1 MHLAPAW
8 RLSSRRR
15 QHVFVVLTQGPAG
28 RARLGGVDLVRDRH
42 LVGRLTSM
50 LAIARSSS
58 PLDANPRSSRVVAL
72 SFPVGPTPAAMLR
85 PPCINRSATRL
96 VRRVPPLVSLKHGV
110 VSQTMLHTAAG
121 RTHKSDMNRS
131 SSKHTAWYAS
141 RSKAKVGF
149 RRALSQRPPQ

>member
-1 MHLAPAW
+1 VISITTLDETSRRTAGGACCQPCSCWPTHPSVAPAMHLAPAW

-96 VRRVPPLVSLKHGV
+96 V
-110 VSQTMLHTAAG
+110 
-121 RTHKSDMNRS
+121 
-131 SSKHTAWYAS
+131 
-141 RSKAKVGF
+141 
-149 RRALSQRPPQ
+149 